1 MSDIQASE
9 FKVENQINTFA
20 RPLHWK
26 VKKAIED
33 ATAAAILGK
42 RGAWV
47 TLREG
52 GDVKSTAKKLR
63 KSRVWGVLNAEFRTG
78 ISPTSGEPVVQ
89 VRFKNAPI
97 ALDDEAFV
105 RGFLTNSMEEMARVE
120 G

>member
-1 MSDIQASE
+1 VSDLHSSQ

-26 VKKAIED
+26 VKKAIND
-33 ATAAAILGK
+33 AVAAATLGK

-47 TLREG
+47 TLRTG

-63 KSRVWGVLNAEFRTG
+63 KSRVWTELNSEFRTG
-78 ISPTSGEPVVQ
+78 VSPTSNEPVVQ
-89 VRFKNAPI
+89 VRFKNCTLP
-97 ALDDEAFV
+97 LDDEDIA
-105 RGFLTNSMEEMARVE
+105 REILTARMEEIDR

>member
-9 FKVENQINTFA
+9 FKVEQTINPWSK
-20 RPLHWK
+20 PLHWK
-26 VKKAIED
+26 IQKAIND
-33 ATAAAILGK
+33 ATAAAMLGK

-47 TLREG
+47 TLRTG

-78 ISPTSGEPVVQ
+78 VSPTSSEPVVQ

-97 ALDDEAFV
+97 ALDHEQFV
-105 RGFLTNSMEEMARVE
+105 REYLTSRMEDLDRGED
-120 G
+120 

>member
-1 MSDIQASE
+1 VSDIQASD
-9 FKVENQINTFA
+9 FKVEQTIDQWA
-20 RPLHWK
+20 KPLHWK
-26 VKKAIED
+26 IQKAIND
-33 ATAAAILGK
+33 ATAAAMLGK

-52 GDVKSTAKKLR
+52 GDVKSTGKKLR

-89 VRFKNAPI
+89 VRLRDAPI